1 MFENDER
8 ISAIPTI
15 FESTLNSIKVPPL
28 KSIPKFKP
36 LKKINIKLTNT
47 KNNELRLDILK
58 FPTKL

>member
-8 ISAIPTI
+8 ISAIPII

-36 LKKINIKLTNT
+36 LKKINIKLANT